1 MAALKIISVPQK
13 YADSLAYQQLLDY
26 IMRADKT
33 PNSYI
38 DGFAVHPQYA
48 AEEMQTVSAVY
59 GQNRGVRLRHWI
71 ISFERNEL
79 PDAWHADTY
88 QIVYAVHEDAAHLH
102 IHFVMNMISYL
113 DGKRYAG
120 KKKDFYDY
128 QNYLQGVAEM
138 FGTYI
143 IRVKDDYSSQKISPF
158 AANDSLRPLGSR

>member
-79 PDAWHADTY
+79 PDAWHANQFAQMACRFYADTY
-88 QIVYAVHEDAAHLH
+88 QIVYSVHEDAVHLH

-113 DGKRYAG
+113 DGTRYGG

-128 QNYLQGVAEM
+128 LHDLHEIAKASGIE
-138 FGTYI
+138 I
-143 IRVKDDYSSQKISPF
+143 IRVKDD
-158 AANDSLRPLGSR
+158 

>member
-38 DGFAVHPQYA
+38 DGLCGAPQYA
-48 AEEMQTVSAVY
+48 AEEMQTVSAIY
-59 GQNRGVRLRHWI
+59 GQNRGSWRATGSSALNEMNSRMLGTRINLRRW
-71 ISFERNEL
+71 R
-79 PDAWHADTY
+79 ADFT
-88 QIVYAVHEDAAHLH
+88 QIPTRSSMLSMRMLRTWH

-128 QNYLQGVAEM
+128 QNYLQGVASV
-138 FGTYI
+138 FSTYI
-143 IRVKDDYSSQKISPF
+143 MYVKD
-158 AANDSLRPLGSR
+158 AER